1 MLVLRKAF
9 KIVEMEVF
17 ELLGQRL
24 RLLPEKGIFWEDKKY
39 LILSDLHLGKA
50 GHFRKSGI
58 PVSDLIHS
66 KDILT
71 LDRLIARLKPE
82 EVIFLGDLF
91 HSDHNQGWEVFRRW
105 MISKAPLS
113 FKLVLGNHDILQE
126 PNYRIPNL
134 EVLKCLK
141 LPPFEMTHI
150 PEETES
156 YNLAGHLHP
165 AVRLTG
171 KGRQSLQLPCFYFGS
186 HNAILPAFGN
196 FTGTA
201 KIKIQK
207 EDAVFAVADGNVV
220 RVN

>member
-1 MLVLRKAF
+1 ML
-9 KIVEMEVF
+9 IH

-24 RLLPEKGIFWEDKKY
+24 HLIPEKGIYWEEKRY
-39 LILSDLHLGKA
+39 LILADLHLGKA

-71 LDRLIARLKPE
+71 LDKLISRFNPE

-91 HSDHNQGWEVFRRW
+91 HSDHNQGWEVFKRW
-105 MISKAPLS
+105 IKSKAPLQ
-113 FKLVLGNHDILQE
+113 FKLILGNHDVLEE

-134 EVLKCLK
+134 EVMEK
-141 LPPFEMTHI
+141 LNLSPFDLTHI
-150 PEETES
+150 PEETEL
-156 YNLAGHLHP
+156 YNLAGHIHP

-171 KGRQSLQLPCFYFGS
+171 KGRQSLRLPCYFFGER
-186 HNAILPAFGN
+186 NGLLPAFGN

-201 KIKIQK
+201 KINIKK
-207 EDAVFAVADGNVV
+207 TDAVYAIADKKVV